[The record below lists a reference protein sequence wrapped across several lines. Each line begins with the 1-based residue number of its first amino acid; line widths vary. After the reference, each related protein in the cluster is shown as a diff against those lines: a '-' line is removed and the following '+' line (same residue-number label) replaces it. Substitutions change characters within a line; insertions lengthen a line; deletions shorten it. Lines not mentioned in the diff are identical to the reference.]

1 MSRVGKKPII
11 IPPGVE
17 VKIDGGKVSVKGPRG
32 EISKEFRPEIG
43 ISLAGDKISLSLK
56 SEESGKQKFVGSQAK
71 KIKSFWGLTR
81 MLIANMIEGVTAG
94 FEKKLE
100 IEGVGFK
107 AEATEKELVLSVGF
121 SHPVK
126 LEIPEGVK
134 VALDKKTIIVSGID
148 KESVGQF
155 ASNIRKTKPPEPYK
169 GKGIRYAGEIIRRK
183 VGKKVVT
190 AGGK

>member
-11 IPPGVE
+11 IPEGVE
-17 VKIDGGKVSVKGPRG
+17 VKIDDRRVTVRGSKG
-32 EISKEFRPEIG
+32 EISKEFRPEVKIG
-43 ISLAGDKISLSLK
+43 IKDDKIFVSPQLEKL
-56 SEESGKQKFVGSQAK
+56 GKKKFVGGRAK

-81 MLIANMIEGVTAG
+81 MLVANMIEGVTVG

-100 IEGVGFK
+100 IEGIGFK
-107 AEATEKELVLSVGF
+107 AEVAGEELVLSVGF

-126 LEIPEGVK
+126 LKISEGIKILV
-134 VALDKKTIIVSGID
+134 DKKMIIVSGID
-148 KESVGQF
+148 KELVGQF
-155 ASNIRKTKPPEPYK
+155 ASIIRKVKPPEPYK
-169 GKGIRYAGEIIRRK
+169 GKGIKYLGEIIRRK